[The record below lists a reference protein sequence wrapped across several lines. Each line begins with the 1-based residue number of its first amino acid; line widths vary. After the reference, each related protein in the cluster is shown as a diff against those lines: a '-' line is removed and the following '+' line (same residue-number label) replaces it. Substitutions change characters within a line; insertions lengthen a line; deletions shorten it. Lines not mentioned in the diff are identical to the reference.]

1 MICAIVLLISIQFA
15 FVNIFVSAFSGSV
28 KVDEV
33 AIFALKLLYV
43 TIVRPTVLQEITG
56 HSAITVIHYFG
67 CIATM

>member
-28 KVDEV
+28 EVDEV

-43 TIVRPTVLQEITG
+43 TIVRPTVLQKKKKRAF
-56 HSAITVIHYFG
+56 SNNSDLLFFVV
-67 CIATM
+67 